1 MFLPCDWPTPR
12 FTVKETLSP
21 PFIAS
26 RLYARNTA
34 TNINHLVLLHPSKSL
49 FPSRRFQRK
58 DHCNTRAID
67 SRTVEQLHLIKAK
80 LDCWRE
86 KNSADVSTCGGS
98 WCIYPLEARGVDVPM
113 APANLRA
120 TVLFLLVS
128 RIMGHPRE
136 LLVDEEEPA
145 KVASSPVDDEDDP
158 REEAPCHME
167 YQVTV
172 RSLKSSTNLSIA
184 GDEEGDRDL
193 HQAGAQREG
202 LRRRELLAPSAPRV
216 HAQLWGAD
224 LRGCLEVDA
233 PNLEIYPDPAVA
245 GNSIAMEV
253 FGRRLGSFK
262 FVDPIRVRS
271 TRARSLATESRLGP
285 PNRRDGFVNV
295 PPPATMFNL
304 VADFLR

>member
-21 PFIAS
+21 PFIAC

-145 KVASSPVDDEDDP
+145 KVASSPVDDEEDP

-167 YQVTV
+167 YQVM
-172 RSLKSSTNLSIA
+172 K
-184 GDEEGDRDL
+184 
-193 HQAGAQREG
+193 
-202 LRRRELLAPSAPRV
+202 RV
-216 HAQLWGAD
+216 IGTCIKLGRNA
-224 LRGCLEVDA
+224 RGC
-233 PNLEIYPDPAVA
+233 VA
-245 GNSIAMEV
+245 GNY
-253 FGRRLGSFK
+253 
-262 FVDPIRVRS
+262 
-271 TRARSLATESRLGP
+271 
-285 PNRRDGFVNV
+285 
-295 PPPATMFNL
+295 
-304 VADFLR
+304 LRPLHPECM